1 MARPTSFRLRDDLL
15 ERLDSEAAATGTSV
29 SALVASVLDEGLKTR
44 RFPGIVYRDGPT
56 GRRAGLL
63 GGPDVWEVVRA
74 VRGMVAQGEQRVRRV
89 AAERALPVERVRLAV
104 DFYAEFPDEVDA
116 RITADEV
123 AARHARELIER
134 RERLM
139 TS

>member
-1 MARPTSFRLRDDLL
+1 MTRPTSFRLSDDLL
-15 ERLDSEAAATGTSV
+15 ERLDTEAAATGTSV
-29 SALVASVLDEGLKTR
+29 SALVVSVLDEGLKTR
-44 RFPGIVYRDGPT
+44 RFPGIVYRDGPA

-74 VRGMVAQGEQRVRRV
+74 VSGMAGQGEQRVRRV
-89 AAERALPVERVRLAV
+89 AAERALPAERVRLAV
-104 DFYAEFPDEVDA
+104 DFYAAFPDEIDA
-116 RITADEV
+116 RIAADEV
-123 AARHARELIER
+123 AARQARALIER